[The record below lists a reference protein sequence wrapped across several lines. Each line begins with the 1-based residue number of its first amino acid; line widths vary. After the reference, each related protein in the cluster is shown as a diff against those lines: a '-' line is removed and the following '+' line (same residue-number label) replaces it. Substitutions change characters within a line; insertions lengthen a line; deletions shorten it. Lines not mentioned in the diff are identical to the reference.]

1 MTPKIEHK
9 VEDGIEKKWCGK
21 CQTFKPLNVFG
32 NSKSTW
38 DNYRPTCKECLKE
51 NNAKPEVKEKKTEY
65 NKQYWEDTKEEQTE
79 KSKKWREENKE
90 HVKQKHKEW
99 RENNKEYIKEKDK
112 NYREANWDKIKA
124 HHREYVRIKYHELK
138 NDPSRAE
145 EFAQCKIKRNISR
158 RIREILGQEKSETC
172 MTYTGCS
179 LDKLRSLL
187 ESTMLDGMIWQN
199 YGTSVSGK
207 YKYCWHIDHI
217 IPVNAFN
224 WNNIVEQKACS
235 HYSNLRAFWWDDNI
249 IKHDTF
255 DPDAKSRY
263 MRWFI
268 ETQIPYV

>member
-1 MTPKIEHK
+1 MRYP
-9 VEDGIEKKWCGK
+9 
-21 CQTFKPLNVFG
+21 TFVYTAIILIAICLYFLRVRQSYITEYFTNMNGDQRPLRVFMHG
-32 NSKSTW
+32 FW
-38 DNYRPTCKECLKE
+38 DNPKPFVFKFFKEICQVAFNRQCEYGNENDSDIIVQSVFTNDKDILKKFKYKIFYSAE
-51 NNAKPEVKEKKTEY
+51 NWKFDPNFYDVLLTYEHTNGKNIRCPYFLV
-65 NKQYWEDTKEEQTE
+65 E
-79 KSKKWREENKE
+79 KS
-90 HVKQKHKEW
+90 
-99 RENNKEYIKEKDK
+99 
-112 NYREANWDKIKA
+112 
-124 HHREYVRIKYHELK
+124 
-138 NDPSRAE
+138 AE

-172 MTYTGCS
+172 MSYTGCS
-179 LDKLRSLL
+179 LDKLKNHI
-187 ESTMLDGMIWQN
+187 ESSMLDGMIWQN

-268 ETQIPYV
+268 ET

>member
-1 MTPKIEHK
+1 MVIVNVH
-9 VEDGIEKKWCGK
+9 GIIIVQHVG
-21 CQTFKPLNVFG
+21 
-32 NSKSTW
+32 
-38 DNYRPTCKECLKE
+38 ECLKE
-51 NNAKPEVKEKKTEY
+51 NNAKPEIKEKKTEY
-65 NKQYWEDTKEEQTE
+65 NKKYWTETNEEQTE
-79 KSKKWREENKE
+79 KNKIWREENKE
-90 HVKQKHKEW
+90 RIKSNNKKYYY
-99 RENNKEYIKEKDK
+99 NNKETLSEQ
-112 NYREANWDKIKA
+112 YRQYRKANWDKIRA
-124 HHREYVRIKYHELK
+124 RHREYVHRKYHELK

-172 MTYTGCS
+172 MSYTGCS
-179 LDKLRSLL
+179 LDKLKNHI
-187 ESTMLDGMIWQN
+187 ESTMLEGMIWQN
-199 YGTSVSGK
+199 YGTSVIGK
-207 YKYCWHIDHI
+207 YKNCWHIDHI

-255 DPDAKSRY
+255 DPDEKSRY